1 LPSADHCPA
10 FDVAVCDENRIKQ
23 AATDF
28 DMTLLNAAATPCA
41 WVCLWWCVPPVPPA
55 MSPVVTHQLEFWLGV
70 IHRLSAYRQPDCFR
84 GAGGA
89 WFHSVF
95 LYVTVTPSATT
106 GFQYLP
112 GGQLQLQASG
122 TGGSAATTTTKIAIC
137 DVTGKSSTMAQQ
149 VNILANGRPQRLN
162 LGTCP

>member
-1 LPSADHCPA
+1 
-10 FDVAVCDENRIKQ
+10 
-23 AATDF
+23 
-28 DMTLLNAAATPCA
+28 
-41 WVCLWWCVPPVPPA
+41 
-55 MSPVVTHQLEFWLGV
+55 
-70 IHRLSAYRQPDCFR
+70 
-84 GAGGA
+84 
-89 WFHSVF
+89 

-106 GFQYLP
+106 FQYLP
-112 GGQLQLQASG
+112 GQLQLQASG